1 MAGSGIVLL
10 DKPQGLSSNAAL
22 QRVRRVFRA
31 DKAGHGGTLDPMAT
45 GMLPIFLDEATRFAG
60 HVIAERKAYVAT
72 IAFGSET
79 TTADREGEVTQTA
92 PCPIVDDRL
101 LDGILARFTGRIR
114 QRPPV
119 YSAIKQ
125 NGVRLYAMA
134 RMGLDVDVPERDV
147 DIHALNSVTRE
158 FSMDTPKR
166 MVSWQIEVTCGSGTY
181 IRSLAVDIA
190 KALGSVGH
198 LSALR
203 RTWVGGFREFPMV
216 RLDDLEAATPEGQS
230 QSLLP
235 VERILGHLPVV
246 TLDAAEVVRLIQ
258 GQRFVLDGDRV
269 THGPTRLLDSDG
281 GFLGLGELNHEQVL
295 RVIRLMPT
303 EARRPSRP

>member
-60 HVIAERKAYVAT
+60 HVIAERKSYVAT
-72 IAFGSET
+72 ITFGAET
-79 TTADREGEVTQTA
+79 TTADREGEVTHTA

-101 LDGILARFTGRIR
+101 LDGIRARFSGRIR

-134 RMGLDVDVPERDV
+134 RMGLDVEVPERDV
-147 DIHALNSVTRE
+147 DIHELNPVTHE
-158 FSMDTPKR
+158 FTLDVPKR
-166 MVSWQIEVTCGSGTY
+166 LVSWQIEVTCGSGTY

-203 RTWVGGFREFPMV
+203 RTWVGGFRGFPMV
-216 RLDDLEAATPEGQS
+216 RLDDLESASPATQADW
-230 QSLLP
+230 LLP
-235 VERILGHLPVV
+235 IDRILGHLPVIRLNDV
-246 TLDAAEVVRLIQ
+246 EVVRLIQ
-258 GQRFVLDGDRV
+258 GQRYEVDEERATL
-269 THGPTRLLDSDG
+269 GPSRLLDAEG
-281 GFLGLGELNHEQVL
+281 VFLGLGELDNERVL

-303 EARRPSRP
+303 EARRKAP